1 MFDTHNSK
9 RAVFAALA
17 IVAAVMTAAVTGR
30 TDPMSQATPTPGPT
44 AAPVAVKIVNFA
56 FSPQKVVIPVGG
68 SVTWTNKDD
77 VAHTAT
83 ASDSSFD
90 SGNLANGQ
98 SWTHTFTKAG
108 KYAYICTY
116 HPNMTGTIVVQAATP
131 APTASSSG
139 Y

>member
-1 MFDTHNSK
+1 MSDSRTST
-9 RAVFAALA
+9 RAAFAAMA

-30 TDPMSQATPTPGPT
+30 TDTMTQAAATPGPT
-44 AAPVAVKIVNFA
+44 NAPIAVTITNFA
-56 FSPQKVVIPVGG
+56 FSPQKVTIPVGG

-98 SWTHTFTKAG
+98 SYTHVFTKAG
-108 KYAYICTY
+108 KFAYICTY
-116 HPNMTGTIVVQAATP
+116 HPNMTGTVIVQAPASP
-131 APTASSSG
+131 APTG

>member
-1 MFDTHNSK
+1 MIDTHNSK
-9 RAVFAALA
+9 RAAFAALA
-17 IVAAVMTAAVTGR
+17 IVAAVLTAAVTGR
-30 TDPMSQATPTPGPT
+30 TDTMNHATPTPGPT

-56 FSPQKVVIPVGG
+56 FSPQKVVIPIGG

-108 KYAYICTY
+108 KYAYVCTY

-131 APTASSSG
+131 APTSSTG

>member
-1 MFDTHNSK
+1 MNDS
-9 RAVFAALA
+9 RILRSAALA
-17 IVAAVMTAAVTGR
+17 AIAIVAVISTAAVTGR
-30 TDPMSQATPTPGPT
+30 GDTMASSTPTPGPT
-44 AAPVAVKIVNFA
+44 AAPIAVKIVNFA
-56 FSPQKVVIPVGG
+56 FSPQKVTISVGG
-68 SVTWTNKDD
+68 SVVWKNSDD

-83 ASDSSFD
+83 ASDGSFD

-116 HPNMTGTIVVQAATP
+116 HPNMTGTIIVQAPATP
-131 APTASSSG
+131 APAATG

>member
-9 RAVFAALA
+9 RTAFAALA
-17 IVAAVMTAAVTGR
+17 IVAAVLTAAVTGR
-30 TDPMSQATPTPGPT
+30 SDTMSQATPTPGPT
-44 AAPVAVKIVNFA
+44 SAPIAVKITNFA

-68 SVTWTNKDD
+68 SVTWTNNDD

-83 ASDSSFD
+83 ASDNSFD
-90 SGNLANGQ
+90 SGNLGKGQ
-98 SWTHTFTKAG
+98 SWTHTFAKAG
-108 KYAYICTY
+108 KYAYVCTY

-131 APTASSSG
+131 APSASSG